1 MSCNIERYLDGTIKQ
16 VYNDN
21 GEISQ
26 IYNEARDKFGA
37 EKALELF
44 HISQSNSFREVL
56 GDNVNDLKVVTRFLA
71 AQNKNKAPLTEANKA
86 DYININLSIPD
97 LDINKLSD
105 VFYDEYGMF
114 KIDQNKLRKSGYYNE
129 YEIAKL
135 SADIKLQQTVK
146 DSIEALKNTEVT
158 DLPTILETDN
168 NNLQTTTEINSFGK
182 MSVVNP
188 YEVQQEIEQALG
200 DTTEEVFEQAVADLS
215 YKVNV
220 TEQEMQQYVTAK
232 ELYEENGEIR
242 DRKNTET
249 ETTITQTA
257 KVVSQATIN
266 KVLDI
271 LNIDD
276 NILYNTSATQRVL
289 KEIEE
294 DLAKDSIDVIGLSD
308 RPINRIFMSRLLDFL
323 IEPSKQN
330 TKEFADAYDS
340 HFDVDLSPKETKIK
354 AEKIN
359 ADYIKLSTNKSEEE
373 LYKSMGLIKADKDL
387 YIQTSK
393 QDLEELYSVMET
405 YPEKTENK
413 PPKEFVEESIKK
425 QEGFKN
431 ADIAEAV
438 ILYKAF
444 YNVKEKEIEPIK
456 NTAGFRGDY
465 EYLTEQFEADFYSE
479 YLQEKLKNSDRF
491 KNFYSKFA
499 INEKGIYL
507 KSSDEVTLAQVKEYA
522 DEDLKQYSIISK
534 QLPNLNVDTVETNI
548 RDNVVNNPDI
558 VDKFQG
564 QFYKV
569 NDNEILTNNE
579 TNQFI
584 KAGSDIFENV
594 DNNGNLNLYSKLE
607 VNKSKYQAVGTEK
620 PTTTTNLNDYL
631 HLNQTADKFT
641 KVKQSLSAAEK
652 AKIEKDNFDCN

>member
-1 MSCNIERYLDGTIKQ
+1 
-16 VYNDN
+16 
-21 GEISQ
+21 
-26 IYNEARDKFGA
+26 
-37 EKALELF
+37 
-44 HISQSNSFREVL
+44 
-56 GDNVNDLKVVTRFLA
+56 
-71 AQNKNKAPLTEANKA
+71 
-86 DYININLSIPD
+86 
-97 LDINKLSD
+97 
-105 VFYDEYGMF
+105 
-114 KIDQNKLRKSGYYNE
+114 
-129 YEIAKL
+129 
-135 SADIKLQQTVK
+135 
-146 DSIEALKNTEVT
+146 
-158 DLPTILETDN
+158 
-168 NNLQTTTEINSFGK
+168 
-182 MSVVNP
+182 
-188 YEVQQEIEQALG
+188 
-200 DTTEEVFEQAVADLS
+200 
-215 YKVNV
+215 
-220 TEQEMQQYVTAK
+220 
-232 ELYEENGEIR
+232 
-242 DRKNTET
+242 
-249 ETTITQTA
+249 
-257 KVVSQATIN
+257 
-266 KVLDI
+266 
-271 LNIDD
+271 
-276 NILYNTSATQRVL
+276 
-289 KEIEE
+289 
-294 DLAKDSIDVIGLSD
+294 
-308 RPINRIFMSRLLDFL
+308 
-323 IEPSKQN
+323 
-330 TKEFADAYDS
+330 
-340 HFDVDLSPKETKIK
+340 
-354 AEKIN
+354 
-359 ADYIKLSTNKSEEE
+359 
-373 LYKSMGLIKADKDL
+373 
-387 YIQTSK
+387 
-393 QDLEELYSVMET
+393 MET

-652 AKIEKDNFDCN
+652 AKIEKDNFAA